1 MQRSCS
7 SNKRLQIQRARQLT
21 QNRVQHLRLITGR
34 LKELST
40 ARAHDG
46 GEHVDAEDGLAREE
60 HVEEARDV
68 AERRDVVRV
77 HGQGAGEGE
86 EGLDRGEVP
95 PELGVRGAEDVGQE
109 PELGDGR
116 GEGGEHEVAD
126 AEGGEAGD
134 GGVAEGRGEDEEQ
147 DLADVVVA
155 LEVAEVGVAA
165 EDGEDEGGEVVFLAG
180 EFGFVLDWGNG
191 C

>member
-1 MQRSCS
+1 MQRARS
-7 SNKRLQIQRARQLT
+7 SNQRLQVQRPRQLT
-21 QNRVQHLRLITGR
+21 QDRMQHLRLITGR
-34 LKELST
+34 LEQLPA

-46 GEHVDAEDGLAREE
+46 GEHVDAEDGLAREQ

-68 AERRDVVRV
+68 AEGGDVVRV
-77 HGQGAGEGE
+77 HGQGAREGE

-95 PELGVRGAEDVGQE
+95 PELGVRGAEDVGE
-109 PELGDGR
+109 EAELRDGW

-134 GGVAEGRGEDEEQ
+134 GGGAEGGREDEEQ

-165 EDGEDEGGEVVFLAG
+165 EDGEDEG
-180 EFGFVLDWGNG
+180 
-191 C
+191 